1 MAAYIV
7 EYGLV
12 NPDRNH
18 PRLSKAIKGKYHYW
32 RILEYTWIID
42 ASESASQIYEYLEDN
57 IDQNDRLFVCQL
69 AGDAALTEGFS
80 DKGTEWLE
88 RIL

>member
-7 EYGLV
+7 DYGLV
-12 NPDRNH
+12 NPDKNH
-18 PRLSKAIKGKYHYW
+18 PRLSKAIKEKNHYW
-32 RILEYTWIID
+32 HILEFTWIID
-42 ASESASQIYEYLEDN
+42 ASESASQIYEYLENN

-69 AGDAALTEGFS
+69 AGDAALAEGFS

>member
-1 MAAYIV
+1 
-7 EYGLV
+7 V
-12 NPDRNH
+12 NPDKNH